1 MKKLILACLM
11 MIAPVLAKAQANIYS
26 TGSTVA
32 GIRDFREV
40 LRGTLY
46 RGGANNGQA
55 PLNSAQLRAMCERNM
70 GVSVYLYNKGFS
82 DPGPISCGQGQMVYA
97 TKMWSRDAAV
107 AEVLQAIYNS
117 IITGGKP
124 VFIHCWYGIHATGM
138 VAAMALMQF
147 CDVNAETA
155 VNYWK
160 VGIAPALQYPH
171 VIEKIRSFRPIQNL
185 RITDQA
191 TKNRICPQ
199 M

>member
-11 MIAPVLAKAQANIYS
+11 LITPVLAQANIYS
-26 TGSTVA
+26 TGTTVS

-40 LRGTLY
+40 LRGTLF

-55 PLNSAQLRAMCERNM
+55 PMNSTQLRAMCERNM

-82 DPGPISCGQGQMVYA
+82 DPGPISCSQGSMIYA

-107 AEVLQAIYNS
+107 TEVLQAVYNS
-117 IITGGKP
+117 ITTGGKP

-147 CDVNAETA
+147 CDATPSQA
-155 VNYWK
+155 VAYWK
-160 VGIAPALQYPH
+160 VGIAPQLQYPH
-171 VIEKIRSFRPIQNL
+171 VIEKIENFQPRSHL
-185 RITDQA
+185 RISAADKA
-191 TKNRICPQ
+191 RICPQ